1 MIKSGFY
8 DSINHDR
15 LYGADDFSDY
25 FEGLISDGIYA
36 GIGKEFRVFADGS
49 TMGVQVDTGRAK
61 ILNKY
66 VRNTDILE
74 VEIDAADSE
83 NPRWDAVC
91 VSVNLDE
98 AYRNGYIDVHKGTP
112 AADPQKPDVPD
123 TNAAKLFVLAY
134 VYVPAQAT
142 VINAENVNDN
152 RGAANCPYVVG
163 ITGTENIVNVVQEAA
178 TNAQSQIT
186 ATVADAQTQISGFV
200 TDAQAKTNKFVAD
213 AQSQIDT
220 ALTTQQTQFNKF
232 LTDSETDL
240 QNLQNNFNTWWDNQ
254 KQNKIKLLENT
265 RQYIDKN
272 AAGSIQISSDQYS
285 LDDEIAGTAVMNVY
299 RNGLRM
305 VRYVD
310 YTLRYSEDRSITW
323 VDFNTA
329 NKDDVIVIQILKI
342 SS

>member
-49 TMGVQVDTGRAK
+49 TMGVKVDTGRAK

-186 ATVADAQTQISGFV
+186 ETVADAQTQISGFV
-200 TDAQAKTNKFVAD
+200 MDAQSKTNKFVAD

-220 ALTTQQTQFNKF
+220 ALTTQQTQFNNF

-272 AAGSIQISSDQYS
+272 AAGSIQITSDQYS

>member
-123 TNAAKLFVLAY
+123 TDSAKLFVLAY
-134 VYVPAQAT
+134 VYVPAQAAAIT
-142 VINAENVNDN
+142 AENVNDN

-186 ATVADAQTQISGFV
+186 ETVADAQTQISGFV
-200 TDAQAKTNKFVAD
+200 TDAQSKTNKFVAD

-220 ALTTQQTQFNKF
+220 ALTTQQTQFNNF

>member
-49 TMGVQVDTGRAK
+49 TMGVKVDTGRAK

-112 AADPQKPDVPD
+112 AADPQRPDVPD

-200 TDAQAKTNKFVAD
+200 TDAQSKTNKFVAD

-220 ALTTQQTQFNKF
+220 ALTTQQTQFNNF

-272 AAGSIQISSDQYS
+272 AAGSIQITSDQYS

>member
-49 TMGVQVDTGRAK
+49 TMGVKVDTGRAK

-83 NPRWDAVC
+83 DPRWDAVC

-112 AADPQKPDVPD
+112 AADPQRPDVPD

-200 TDAQAKTNKFVAD
+200 TDAQSKTNKFVAD

-220 ALTTQQTQFNKF
+220 ALTTQQTQFNNF

-272 AAGSIQISSDQYS
+272 AAGSIQITSDRYS

-323 VDFNTA
+323 VDFNVA
-329 NKDDVIVIQILKI
+329 HENDVIVIQILKI

>member
-200 TDAQAKTNKFVAD
+200 TDAQSKTNKFVAD

-323 VDFNTA
+323 VDFNVA
-329 NKDDVIVIQILKI
+329 HENDVIVIQIVKI

>member
-66 VRNTDILE
+66 VRNTDVLDI
-74 VEIDAADSE
+74 EIDTADNE

-98 AYRNGYIDVHKGTP
+98 AYRNGYIDVHKETP

-142 VINAENVNDN
+142 VINADNVND
-152 RGAANCPYVVG
+152 NCPYVVG

-186 ATVADAQTQISGFV
+186 ATVADAQSKTNKFVADAQEQISGFV
-200 TDAQAKTNKFVAD
+200 TDAQ
-213 AQSQIDT
+213 SQIDT
-220 ALTTQQTQFNKF
+220 ALSTQQTQFDKF
-232 LTDSETDL
+232 LTDSKTEL
-240 QNLQNNFNTWWDNQ
+240 QTLEVDFNAWWNDK
-254 KQNKIKLLENT
+254 KQNKIKLLEDI

-272 AAGSIQISSDQYS
+272 AAGSIQISSDRYS

>member
-66 VRNTDILE
+66 VRNTDVLDI
-74 VEIDAADSE
+74 EIDTADSE

-200 TDAQAKTNKFVAD
+200 AD

-220 ALTTQQTQFNKF
+220 ALSTQQTQFDKF
-232 LTDSETDL
+232 LTDSKTEL
-240 QNLQNNFNTWWDNQ
+240 QTLEVDFNAWWNDK
-254 KQNKIKLLENT
+254 KQNKIKLLEDT

-305 VRYVD
+305 VRHVD

>member
-66 VRNTDILE
+66 VRNTDVLDI
-74 VEIDAADSE
+74 EIDTADSE

-178 TNAQSQIT
+178 TNAQTQIAASATNAQSQVSNFVT
-186 ATVADAQTQISGFV
+186 DTQSEVNAFVANAQTQV
-200 TDAQAKTNKFVAD
+200 
-213 AQSQIDT
+213 DT
-220 ALTTQQTQFNKF
+220 FI
-232 LTDSETDL
+232 TDSGKDL
-240 QNLQNNFNTWWDNQ
+240 QNLESSFNTWWDNQ
-254 KQNKIKLLENT
+254 KQNKIKLLEDI
-265 RQYIDKN
+265 RQYVDKN
-272 AAGSIQISSDQYS
+272 AAGSIQISKDRYS
-285 LDDEIAGTAVMNVY
+285 LDDEIAGTAIMNVY

-310 YTLRYSEDRSITW
+310 YTLRYSEDHSITW
-323 VDFNTA
+323 VDFNVA
-329 NKDDVIVIQILKI
+329 HENDVIVIQIVKI

>member
-66 VRNTDILE
+66 VRNTDVLDI
-74 VEIDAADSE
+74 EIDTADSE

-123 TNAAKLFVLAY
+123 TDSAKLFVLAY

-142 VINAENVNDN
+142 VINADNVNDN

-163 ITGTENIVNVVQEAA
+163 ITGTENIVNVVQESA
-178 TNAQSQIT
+178 TNAQNQIT
-186 ATVADAQTQISGFV
+186 ATVADAQSKTNKFVADAQEQISGFV
-200 TDAQAKTNKFVAD
+200 TDAQ
-213 AQSQIDT
+213 SQVDT
-220 ALTTQQTQFNKF
+220 ALSTQQTQFNKF

-272 AAGSIQISSDQYS
+272 AAGSIQISSDRYS

>member
-66 VRNTDILE
+66 VRNTDVLDI
-74 VEIDAADSE
+74 EIDTADSE

-200 TDAQAKTNKFVAD
+200 TDAQSKTNKFVAD

-305 VRYVD
+305 VRHVD

>member
-36 GIGKEFRVFADGS
+36 GIGKEFRVYADGS
-49 TMGVQVDTGRAK
+49 TMGVKVDTGRAK

-186 ATVADAQTQISGFV
+186 ETVADAQTQISGFV
-200 TDAQAKTNKFVAD
+200 TDAQSKTNKFVAD

-220 ALTTQQTQFNKF
+220 ALTTQQTQFNNF

-272 AAGSIQISSDQYS
+272 AAGSIQITSDQYS

>member
-123 TNAAKLFVLAY
+123 TDSAKLFVLAY

-186 ATVADAQTQISGFV
+186 ATVADAQ
-200 TDAQAKTNKFVAD
+200 AKINKFV
-213 AQSQIDT
+213 T
-220 ALTTQQTQFNKF
+220 ELQTLEVDFNA
-232 LTDSETDL
+232 
-240 QNLQNNFNTWWDNQ
+240 WWNDK
-254 KQNKIKLLENT
+254 KQNKIKLLEDT
-265 RQYIDKN
+265 TQYTITNGNGDVPVSK
-272 AAGSIQISSDQYS
+272 DRYS
-285 LDDEIAGTAVMNVY
+285 LDDEIAGKAVANVY
-299 RNGLRM
+299 KNGLYLTRN
-305 VRYVD
+305 VD
-310 YTLRYSEDRSITW
+310 YTMRYTDISTYFVLTTVNDGDKIT
-323 VDFNTA
+323 
-329 NKDDVIVIQILKI
+329 IQILKI

>member
-49 TMGVQVDTGRAK
+49 TMGVKVDTGRAK

-66 VRNTDILE
+66 VRNTDVLDI
-74 VEIDAADSE
+74 EIDTADSE

-200 TDAQAKTNKFVAD
+200 TDAQSKTNKFVAD

>member
-1 MIKSGFY
+1 MLKSGFF

-98 AYRNGYIDVHKGTP
+98 AYRNGYLDVHKGTP
-112 AADPQKPDVPD
+112 AADPQRPDVPD

-186 ATVADAQTQISGFV
+186 ATVADAQTQISVFV
-200 TDAQAKTNKFVAD
+200 TDAQSKTNKFVAD

-220 ALTTQQTQFNKF
+220 ALTTQQTQFNNF

-272 AAGSIQISSDQYS
+272 AAGSIQITSDRYS

>member
-152 RGAANCPYVVG
+152 RVAANCPYVVG

-220 ALTTQQTQFNKF
+220 ALSTQQTQFDKF
-232 LTDSETDL
+232 LTDSKTEL
-240 QNLQNNFNTWWDNQ
+240 QTLEVDFNAWWNDK
-254 KQNKIKLLENT
+254 KQNKIKLLEDT
-265 RQYIDKN
+265 TQYTITNGNGDVPVAK
-272 AAGSIQISSDQYS
+272 GRYS
-285 LDDEIAGTAVMNVY
+285 LDDEIAGKAVANVY
-299 RNGLRM
+299 KNGLYLTRN
-305 VRYVD
+305 VD
-310 YTLRYSEDRSITW
+310 YTMRYTDISTYFGLKTVNDGDKIT
-323 VDFNTA
+323 
-329 NKDDVIVIQILKI
+329 IQILKI

>member
-66 VRNTDILE
+66 VRNTDVLDI
-74 VEIDAADSE
+74 EIDTADSE

-178 TNAQSQIT
+178 TNAQSQI
-186 ATVADAQTQISGFV
+186 
-200 TDAQAKTNKFVAD
+200 
-213 AQSQIDT
+213 DT
-220 ALTTQQTQFNKF
+220 ALSTQQTQFDKF
-232 LTDSETDL
+232 LTDSKTEL
-240 QNLQNNFNTWWDNQ
+240 QTLEVDFNAWWNDK
-254 KQNKIKLLENT
+254 KQNKIKLLEDT
-265 RQYIDKN
+265 TQYTITNGNGDVPVSK
-272 AAGSIQISSDQYS
+272 DRYS
-285 LDDEIAGTAVMNVY
+285 LDDEIAGKAVANVY
-299 RNGLRM
+299 KNGLYLTRN
-305 VRYVD
+305 VD
-310 YTLRYSEDRSITW
+310 YTMRYTDISTYFVLTTVNDGDKIT
-323 VDFNTA
+323 
-329 NKDDVIVIQILKI
+329 IQILKI

>member
-186 ATVADAQTQISGFV
+186 ATVADAQTQISGFI
-200 TDAQAKTNKFVAD
+200 TDEQSKTNKFVAD

-220 ALTTQQTQFNKF
+220 ALTTQQTQFNNF

-285 LDDEIAGTAVMNVY
+285 LDDEIAGTAVMNVC

>member
-1 MIKSGFY
+1 MLKSGFF

-15 LYGADDFSDY
+15 LYGSDDFSDY

-112 AADPQKPDVPD
+112 AADPQRPDVPD

-200 TDAQAKTNKFVAD
+200 TDAQSKTNKFVAD

-220 ALTTQQTQFNKF
+220 ALTTQQTQFNNF

-272 AAGSIQISSDQYS
+272 AAGSIQITSDRYS

>member
-1 MIKSGFY
+1 MLVSGFF

-15 LYGADDFSDY
+15 TYSAKDFSDY

-36 GIGKEFRVFADGS
+36 GVGKEFNVSADGS
-49 TMGVQVDTGRAK
+49 GMTIKVDTGRAK
-61 ILNKY
+61 ILNRY

-74 VEIDAADSE
+74 IEIDAADST

-163 ITGTENIVNVVQEAA
+163 ITGTENIVNVIQEAV
-178 TNAQSQIT
+178 TNAQ
-186 ATVADAQTQISGFV
+186 AQISGFV
-200 TDAQAKTNKFVAD
+200 TDAQSK
-213 AQSQIDT
+213 IET
-220 ALTTQQTQFNKF
+220 ALKSEQARFNLFLINSGTQLQNLKDSFNEWWEEQKKNPPTLEEYVLQSTAEEGQTQFPI
-232 LTDSETDL
+232 ET
-240 QNLQNNFNTWWDNQ
+240 NRYTGANM
-254 KQNKIKLLENT
+254 
-265 RQYIDKN
+265 
-272 AAGSIQISSDQYS
+272 
-285 LDDEIAGTAVMNVY
+285 VVNVY
-299 RNGLRM
+299 KNGLHLM
-305 VRYVD
+305 SGLDYRYE
-310 YTLRYSEDRSITW
+310 YHATEYSYFVLTNPATAGDKIT
-323 VDFNTA
+323 
-329 NKDDVIVIQILKI
+329 IQTIKI

>member
-36 GIGKEFRVFADGS
+36 GVGKEFKVSADGS
-49 TMGVQVDTGRAK
+49 TMGVKVDTGRAK

-66 VRNTDILE
+66 VKNTDVME

-123 TNAAKLFVLAY
+123 TDAAKLFVLAY
-134 VYVPAQAT
+134 VYVPAQAAA
-142 VINAENVNDN
+142 ISAENVNDN
-152 RGAANCPYVVG
+152 RGAENCPYVVG

-178 TNAQSQIT
+178 TNAQNQI
-186 ATVADAQTQISGFV
+186 ATMVADAQSQISGFV
-200 TDAQAKTNKFVAD
+200 TDAQ
-213 AQSQIDT
+213 SQVNT

-232 LTDSETDL
+232 LTDSQTDL

-254 KQNKIKLLENT
+254 KQNKIKLLEDI
-265 RQYIDKN
+265 RQYVDKN
-272 AAGSIQISSDQYS
+272 AAGSIQITKDRYS

-310 YTLRYSEDRSITW
+310 YILRYSEDRSITW
-323 VDFNTA
+323 VDFNIA
-329 NKDDVIVIQILKI
+329 HENDVIVIQILKI

>member
-66 VRNTDILE
+66 VRNTDVLDI
-74 VEIDAADSE
+74 EIDTADSE

-142 VINAENVNDN
+142 VINADNVNDN

-178 TNAQSQIT
+178 DNAQSQIT
-186 ATVADAQTQISGFV
+186 ATVADAQSKTNKFVADAQTQISGFV
-200 TDAQAKTNKFVAD
+200 TDAQTQV
-213 AQSQIDT
+213 DT
-220 ALTTQQTQFNKF
+220 TLTTQQTQFNKF

-272 AAGSIQISSDQYS
+272 AAGSIQISSDRYS

>member
-8 DSINHDR
+8 ESINHDR

-200 TDAQAKTNKFVAD
+200 TDAQSKTNKFVAD

>member
-66 VRNTDILE
+66 VRNTDVLDI
-74 VEIDAADSE
+74 EIDTADSE

-186 ATVADAQTQISGFV
+186 ATVADAQ
-200 TDAQAKTNKFVAD
+200 
-213 AQSQIDT
+213 SQIDT
-220 ALTTQQTQFNKF
+220 ALSTQQTQFDKF
-232 LTDSETDL
+232 LTDSKTEL
-240 QNLQNNFNTWWDNQ
+240 QTLEVDFNAWWNDK
-254 KQNKIKLLENT
+254 KQNKIKLLEDT
-265 RQYIDKN
+265 TQYTITNGNGDVPVSK
-272 AAGSIQISSDQYS
+272 DRYS
-285 LDDEIAGTAVMNVY
+285 LDDEIAGKAVANVY
-299 RNGLRM
+299 KNGLYLTRN
-305 VRYVD
+305 VD
-310 YTLRYSEDRSITW
+310 YTMRYTDISTYFVLTTVNDGDKIT
-323 VDFNTA
+323 
-329 NKDDVIVIQILKI
+329 IQILKI

>member
-1 MIKSGFY
+1 MLKSGFF

-112 AADPQKPDVPD
+112 AADPQRPDVPD

-200 TDAQAKTNKFVAD
+200 TDAQSKTNKFVAD

-220 ALTTQQTQFNKF
+220 ALTTQQTQFNNF

-272 AAGSIQISSDQYS
+272 AAGSIQITSDRYS

-323 VDFNTA
+323 VDFNVA
-329 NKDDVIVIQILKI
+329 HENDVIVIQILKI

>member
-1 MIKSGFY
+1 MLKSGFF

-49 TMGVQVDTGRAK
+49 TMGVKVDTGRAK

-112 AADPQKPDVPD
+112 AADPQRPDVPD

-200 TDAQAKTNKFVAD
+200 TDAQSKTNKFVAD

-220 ALTTQQTQFNKF
+220 ALTTQQTQFNNF

-272 AAGSIQISSDQYS
+272 AAGSIQITSDRYS

-323 VDFNTA
+323 VDFNVA
-329 NKDDVIVIQILKI
+329 HENDVIVIQILKI

>member
-1 MIKSGFY
+1 MLKSGFF

-112 AADPQKPDVPD
+112 AADPQRPDVPD

-186 ATVADAQTQISGFV
+186 ATVADAQTQISVFV
-200 TDAQAKTNKFVAD
+200 TDAQSKTNKFVAD

-220 ALTTQQTQFNKF
+220 ALTTQQTQFNNF

-272 AAGSIQISSDQYS
+272 AAGSIQITSDRYS

>member
-1 MIKSGFY
+1 M
-8 DSINHDR
+8 
-15 LYGADDFSDY
+15 
-25 FEGLISDGIYA
+25 
-36 GIGKEFRVFADGS
+36 
-49 TMGVQVDTGRAK
+49 
-61 ILNKY
+61 
-66 VRNTDILE
+66 
-74 VEIDAADSE
+74 
-83 NPRWDAVC
+83 
-91 VSVNLDE
+91 
-98 AYRNGYIDVHKGTP
+98 HKGTP

-142 VINAENVNDN
+142 VINADNVNDN

-178 TNAQSQIT
+178 DNAQSQIT
-186 ATVADAQTQISGFV
+186 ATVADAQSKTNKFVADAQTQISGFV
-200 TDAQAKTNKFVAD
+200 TDAQTQV
-213 AQSQIDT
+213 DT
-220 ALTTQQTQFNKF
+220 TLTTQQTQFNKF

-272 AAGSIQISSDQYS
+272 AAGSIQISSDRYS

>member
-123 TNAAKLFVLAY
+123 TDSAKLFVLAY
-134 VYVPAQAT
+134 VYVPAQAAAIT
-142 VINAENVNDN
+142 AENVNDN

-163 ITGTENIVNVVQEAA
+163 ITGTENIVNVIQEAV
-178 TNAQSQIT
+178 TNAQ
-186 ATVADAQTQISGFV
+186 AQISGFV
-200 TDAQAKTNKFVAD
+200 TDAQSK
-213 AQSQIDT
+213 IET
-220 ALTTQQTQFNKF
+220 ALKSEQARFNLFLINSGTQLQNLKDSFNEWWEEQKKNPPTLEEYVLQSTAEEGQTQFPI
-232 LTDSETDL
+232 ET
-240 QNLQNNFNTWWDNQ
+240 NRYTGANM
-254 KQNKIKLLENT
+254 
-265 RQYIDKN
+265 
-272 AAGSIQISSDQYS
+272 
-285 LDDEIAGTAVMNVY
+285 VVNVY
-299 RNGLRM
+299 KNGLHLM
-305 VRYVD
+305 SGLDYRYE
-310 YTLRYSEDRSITW
+310 YHATEYSYFVLTNPATAGDKIT
-323 VDFNTA
+323 
-329 NKDDVIVIQILKI
+329 IQTIKI
-342 SS
+342 S

>member
-112 AADPQKPDVPD
+112 AADPQRPDVPD

-200 TDAQAKTNKFVAD
+200 TDAQSKTNKFVAD

-220 ALTTQQTQFNKF
+220 ALTTQQTQFNNF

-272 AAGSIQISSDQYS
+272 AAGSIQITSDQYS

>member
-186 ATVADAQTQISGFV
+186 ATVADAQTQISGFI
-200 TDAQAKTNKFVAD
+200 TDEQSKTNKFVAD

-220 ALTTQQTQFNKF
+220 ALTTQQTQFNNF

>member
-49 TMGVQVDTGRAK
+49 TMGVKVDTGRAK

-186 ATVADAQTQISGFV
+186 ETVADAQTQISGFV
-200 TDAQAKTNKFVAD
+200 TDAQSKTNKFVAD

-220 ALTTQQTQFNKF
+220 ALTTQQTQFNNF

-272 AAGSIQISSDQYS
+272 AAGSIQITSDQYS

>member
-220 ALTTQQTQFNKF
+220 ALSTQQTQFDKF
-232 LTDSETDL
+232 LTDSKTEL
-240 QNLQNNFNTWWDNQ
+240 QTLEVDFNAWWNDK
-254 KQNKIKLLENT
+254 KQNKIKLLEDT
-265 RQYIDKN
+265 TQY
-272 AAGSIQISSDQYS
+272 
-285 LDDEIAGTAVMNVY
+285 T
-299 RNGLRM
+299 
-305 VRYVD
+305 
-310 YTLRYSEDRSITW
+310 IT
-323 VDFNTA
+323 N
-329 NKDDVIVIQILKI
+329 
-342 SS
+342 

>member
-200 TDAQAKTNKFVAD
+200 TDAQSKTNKFVAD

-232 LTDSETDL
+232 LTDSETDI